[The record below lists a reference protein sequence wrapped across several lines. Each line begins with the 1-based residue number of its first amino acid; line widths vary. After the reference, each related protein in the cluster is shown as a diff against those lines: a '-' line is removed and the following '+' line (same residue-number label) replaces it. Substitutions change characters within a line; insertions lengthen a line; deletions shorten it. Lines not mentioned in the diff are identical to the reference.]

1 MCHPCV
7 SGCGRYLVPGDGH
20 DRCLTCL
27 GSKHAEVAFVD
38 EASSHGGKMII
49 LELRPGS
56 VTSTKGRSSVASAS
70 IWFSFWL
77 QTDEDYFR
85 WWQRVVWGLQWWQ
98 TLQGTN
104 PRGTITPLALQNQLS
119 CQWNV
124 LDPLQGAYQQYPWC
138 SSRWPDV
145 DRCIGGWAGAFWGR
159 RFGCAAATAVVMPES
174 DPESRLCFPGPLR
187 G

>member
-1 MCHPCV
+1 MLQTTCHLCV
-7 SGCGRYLVPGDGH
+7 SGCGRYLGPGDGH

-70 IWFSFWL
+70 IWFLFWL

-85 WWQRVVWGLQWWQ
+85 WWHGWSEDYSGGKPSREPTLEGPSLLLHSKPVELPVERAGPSTRGVPAVSLVLLPMTGCRSLHRRVSWSFLGKKIRL
-98 TLQGTN
+98 
-104 PRGTITPLALQNQLS
+104 
-119 CQWNV
+119 
-124 LDPLQGAYQQYPWC
+124 
-138 SSRWPDV
+138 
-145 DRCIGGWAGAFWGR
+145 RC
-159 RFGCAAATAVVMPES
+159 C
-174 DPESRLCFPGPLR
+174 
-187 G
+187 

>member
-1 MCHPCV
+1 MTLHLANLTLRLCKDELGFATDNV
-7 SGCGRYLVPGDGH
+7 SPVRFWMRSLPGAGDGH

-85 WWQRVVWGLQWWQ
+85 WWHGWSEDYSGGKPSREP
-98 TLQGTN
+98 TL
-104 PRGTITPLALQNQLS
+104 
-119 CQWNV
+119 
-124 LDPLQGAYQQYPWC
+124 
-138 SSRWPDV
+138 
-145 DRCIGGWAGAFWGR
+145 
-159 RFGCAAATAVVMPES
+159 E
-174 DPESRLCFPGPLR
+174 GPSLLLHSKTS
-187 G
+187 